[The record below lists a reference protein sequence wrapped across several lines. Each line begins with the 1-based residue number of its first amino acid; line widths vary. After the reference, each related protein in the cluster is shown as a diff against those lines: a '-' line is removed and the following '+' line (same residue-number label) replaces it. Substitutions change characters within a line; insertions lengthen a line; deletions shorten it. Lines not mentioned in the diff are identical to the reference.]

1 MNKEKALEVLTML
14 RDYVNE
20 NWDEEYRDDIDD
32 VNETYNF
39 LVSVLSSK
47 SNVVGKAVIDG
58 KEYMICEIS
67 EQNE

>member
-32 VNETYNF
+32 VNETSNF

-47 SNVVGKAVIDG
+47 SNVVGKVVIDG

>member
-1 MNKEKALEVLTML
+1 MNKEKDLEVLTML

-20 NWDEEYRDDIDD
+20 NWDEEYRDNMND
-32 VNETYNF
+32 VNETSNF

-47 SNVVGKAVIDG
+47 SNVVGKVVIDG

>member
-1 MNKEKALEVLTML
+1 MN
-14 RDYVNE
+14 
-20 NWDEEYRDDIDD
+20 D
-32 VNETYNF
+32 VNETSNF

-47 SNVVGKAVIDG
+47 SNVVGKVVIGG